1 MKLVI
6 SGIVLFTSLAAGVA
20 SSASAQEPAAQEPA
34 ARTERVVHIPEARVS
49 GARQRPT
56 DLILPPPTNV
66 YERATRRDRAR
77 ETGAPSTR
85 TIRRDL

>member
-1 MKLVI
+1 MKLLI

-20 SSASAQEPAAQEPA
+20 SSASAQEPA

-77 ETGAPSTR
+77 DTGAPSTR

>member
-1 MKLVI
+1 VI
-6 SGIVLFTSLAAGVA
+6 SGIVLFA
-20 SSASAQEPAAQEPA
+20 SSAMSVLASAQEPA
-34 ARTERVVHIPEARVS
+34 ARTERVVQIPEARVS

-56 DLILPPPTNV
+56 DFILAPPANV

-77 ETGAPSTR
+77 DTGAPSAR